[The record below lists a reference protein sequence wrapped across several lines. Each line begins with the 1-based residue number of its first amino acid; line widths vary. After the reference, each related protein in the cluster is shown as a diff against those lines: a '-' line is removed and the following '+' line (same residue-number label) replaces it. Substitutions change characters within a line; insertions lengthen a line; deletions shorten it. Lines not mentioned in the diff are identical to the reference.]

1 MLKVVKK
8 RGNVVDFIPEK
19 IQVSVTNTG
28 NDINISLNQKDI
40 DLIVKEVED
49 KIKTI
54 RGTDGTTSSYEIM
67 SVVLTVLHDMGYPKI
82 ADAYY
87 SGSNERKGR

>member
-19 IQVSVTNTG
+19 IQVSVSNTG

-54 RGTDGTTSSYEIM
+54 RGTDGITSSYEIM